1 MISGKDVVC
10 REFILQNER
19 SSDHFPAAFDVDA
32 LCGLVLQALA
42 AEREDLIRTDRA
54 LGDGPAA
61 GELLIVDVEDVGG
74 EAAGGHA
81 EISKRWLTPGVA
93 AGFWSDVVWVS
104 IVAPFSW
111 RANWPM
117 RRPRSRTFPRRRR

>member
-1 MISGKDVVC
+1 MVCGIDVA
-10 REFILQNER
+10 RYEFILQNER

-32 LCGLVLQALA
+32 LGGLVLQALA

-54 LGDGPAA
+54 LGDGPTD

-81 EISKRWLTPGVA
+81 DISKRWLTPGVA
-93 AGFWSDVVWVS
+93 AGFWSGEVWTS
-104 IVAPFSW
+104 LVAPFSW